1 MPWKSEG
8 TVGINYKHLNT
19 DLPSWKLLEAS
30 KQPIGWAFWAVTNL
44 VDSTSVKAISH
55 MLSGQQGEIGSYF
68 TICLHT
74 PGQVPSMSTLGSLLF
89 IGNVFHDA
97 QWVPETVSMPD
108 PIQTG

>member
-1 MPWKSEG
+1 MSWKSEG
-8 TVGINYKHLNT
+8 AVGINYEHLNT
-19 DLPSWKLLEAS
+19 DLPSWKLLNS
-30 KQPIGWAFWAVTNL
+30 LLDGLSWAVTNL
-44 VDSTSVKAISH
+44 VDSTSVKATSH
-55 MLSGQQGEIGSYF
+55 MLSGQQGEIGSDF